1 MLSVL
6 KALPFGAASA
16 VQEQPRRELLAKAF
30 RTGRTT
36 ADQRATSASIVHWME
51 LQSRVASGRN
61 ANANPTVISAT
72 GRLPE
77 AWLRAEN
84 ATREHDEAVF
94 SSTSGLRSIAPPTY
108 EAPIVAPKVD
118 CAVGAVICVA
128 ADGGDVRE

>member
-51 LQSRVASGRN
+51 LQSRVASGRI
-61 ANANPTVISAT
+61 ANANPTVSAT

-77 AWLRAEN
+77 AWLHAEK
-84 ATREHDEAVF
+84 ATRERDEAVLLNARTPVDR
-94 SSTSGLRSIAPPTY
+94 ST
-108 EAPIVAPKVD
+108 
-118 CAVGAVICVA
+118 
-128 ADGGDVRE
+128 DVRSADRRAES